1 MTSPDRTAGTVLGE
15 AKWVAADPEMQEQAK
30 ILVAL
35 AQMVGVGSEGQY
47 ASWQQRSLKDQVE
60 RVSGLLS
67 AEREAGREEGRRECA
82 GELREMLPVL
92 NPRVGDLGAGTGVGP
107 LRTLADR
114 WSAR

>member
-1 MTSPDRTAGTVLGE
+1 MTTPDPTAGTMLGE

-67 AEREAGREEGRRECA
+67 AAREAGREEGRVEVI
-82 GELREMLPVL
+82 EQLRKIDDH
-92 NPRVGDLGAGTGVGP
+92 RAQGA
-107 LRTLADR
+107 ADWIER
-114 WSAR
+114 FYTS